1 MNTSSIGIA
10 LARKGANASLLVLPA
25 AMGLVA
31 PAAAQSVISTNHY
44 APVNLAAY
52 GNTGVSIANGVTVD
66 SASWAA
72 LWDLAPAQLS
82 NAGQVLAPNGAG
94 IMLEAGGSV
103 TNTGSIAGQNAVALR
118 AAGSVA
124 NSGSISATRYGV
136 MVNDGVGQVSN
147 SGAISAGFDGMSLN
161 QGGGV
166 TNSGSIFGGHIG
178 VYTGNGA
185 GSVTNSG
192 QISASRGDAVSLYS
206 GGSLTNT
213 ATGRLLGGYSGVY
226 AGGDGSRITNA
237 GLISGPDFGV
247 YLTGASSLSNSGTI
261 AGGIDGVIDTGRGG
275 VVENTGLITGTAA
288 GVKLAKG
295 GTLDNAGT
303 IAGATGV
310 IANGAVEIIDTGSII
325 ATGGGNAISLSR
337 GASSITLGTGAQI
350 MGDIAGNGTASRI
363 SLTGSGTLATD
374 ITGFNNDG
382 SLTVAQGADWA
393 GTGTWN
399 VAQMV
404 NNGSFSAGLATAPLR
419 LNGNFMQSD
428 TGTLVVLV
436 EPGQVSSF
444 SVTGTIKLGGTLTYV
459 LAPGTYTPASYQ
471 FLEAD
476 GGVTGSFAQVEQGV
490 QSLSLSL
497 NSQAARLL
505 VNSNFTVAPQ
515 GAGLLPDLSQA
526 MTLDAQTMDDLL
538 LGHAMSPGAGA
549 GCQNAPAQGSG
560 KAGIAS
566 AIAGGF
572 CAAGGWVEAAGS
584 NLATDGFNV
593 VGGGFLAGVDHAIPA
608 TGGRIGLAAGY
619 DDATL
624 RGKGTGTADLET
636 VRLGLYANQPVGAFV
651 LSGAVLDGIVNA
663 STTRQT
669 GAGAAVARENG
680 NVLSAE
686 AQAALPLGW
695 GDWEISPAAGLRVTR
710 VAMGGLAEGA
720 SVQAFA
726 LNGGASSGVTVAPFL
741 HLNLGRGFVTASQIV
756 VTPRVTFG
764 IEGSLGNPGAGLGLS
779 TQDGTAF
786 ALNPQHLSPVS
797 GVVGLGVRMARGDW
811 ALDVCYNGRFAGN
824 WSAQSLQAAV
834 SARF

>member
-25 AMGLVA
+25 AMGLAA
-31 PAAAQSVISTNHY
+31 PAAAQSVISTSHY
-44 APVNLAAY
+44 APVNLARY
-52 GNTGVSIANGVTVD
+52 GNAGVSIANGVTVD
-66 SASWAA
+66 SQSWAA
-72 LWDLAPAQLS
+72 LWDLSPAQLS
-82 NAGQVLAPNGAG
+82 NAGQVQAANGAG
-94 IMLEAGGSV
+94 IWLGGGGGV
-103 TNTGSIAGQNAVALR
+103 TNTGSVAGNNAVELWAS
-118 AAGSVA
+118 GSVA
-124 NSGSISATRYGV
+124 NSGNISATRYGV
-136 MVNDGVGQVSN
+136 VVNGGAGQVSN
-147 SGAISAGFDGMSLN
+147 SGAISAGFDGVSLN

-166 TNSGSIFGGHIG
+166 TNTGSIFGGHIG

-213 ATGRLLGGYSGVY
+213 ETGRLLGGYSGVY

-247 YLTGASSLSNSGTI
+247 YLTGASSLNNSGTI
-261 AGGIDGVIDTGRGG
+261 AGGIGGAIDTGGGG
-275 VVENTGLITGTAA
+275 VVENTGLITGTTA

-303 IAGATGV
+303 IAGATGI
-310 IANGAVEIIDTGSII
+310 IASGAVDIIDTGSII

-350 MGDIAGNGTASRI
+350 VGDIAGNGTASSI
-363 SLTGSGTLATD
+363 SLTGGGTLSSD
-374 ITGFNNDG
+374 IMGFGSGG
-382 SLTVAQGADWA
+382 SLIVAQGASWA

-419 LNGNFMQSD
+419 LNGNFSQSD

-436 EPGQVSSF
+436 KPGQVSSF

-476 GGVTGSFAQVEQGV
+476 AGLSGSFAQVEQV
-490 QSLSLSL
+490 AQPLTLSL

-549 GCQNAPAQGSG
+549 ECRNAPAQGDG

-566 AIAGGF
+566 AIASGF

-584 NLATDGFNV
+584 NLATDGFNMT
-593 VGGGFLAGVDHAIPA
+593 GGGFLAGVDHAIPA
-608 TGGRIGLAAGY
+608 TDGRIGLAAGY
-619 DDATL
+619 DDAAM

-636 VRLGLYANQPVGAFV
+636 VRLGLYANQPMGAFV

-663 STTRQT
+663 STARQT
-669 GAGAAVARENG
+669 GADAAVARENG
-680 NVLSAE
+680 NVLSLA
-686 AQAALPLGW
+686 AQAALPLAWGGW
-695 GDWEISPAAGLRVTR
+695 DISPAAGLRVTR
-710 VAMGGLAEGA
+710 VAIGGLAEGA

-726 LNGGASSGVTVAPFL
+726 LNGGASSGATVTPFL
-741 HLNLGRGFVTASQIV
+741 HLNLGRGYVAASHIV
-756 VTPRVTFG
+756 ITPRVTFG
-764 IEGSLGNPGAGLGLS
+764 VEGSLGNPGVGLGLA

-786 ALNPQHLSPVS
+786 TLNPQELSPVS
-797 GVVGLGVRMARGDW
+797 GVVGLGLRMAKGDW
-811 ALDVCYNGRFAGN
+811 ALDIGYSGRFAGN